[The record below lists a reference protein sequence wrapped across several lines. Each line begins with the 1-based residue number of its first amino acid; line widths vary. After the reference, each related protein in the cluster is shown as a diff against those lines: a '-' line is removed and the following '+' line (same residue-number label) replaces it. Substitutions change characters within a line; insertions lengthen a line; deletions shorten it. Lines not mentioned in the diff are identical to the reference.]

1 MKVLFVLASVIL
13 AITSRSAGDDL
24 LAMRAIADDQ
34 TRWVAHSKGA
44 EAKECFQVVDPEGG
58 PVVDA
63 KVRCTFWLGGGHSG
77 WRDVCGVTDTNG
89 LCAIIG
95 MSRANLEYFVAKD
108 GYYQS
113 HGNVDYINT
122 LSVPAVVD
130 GKWQP
135 YGETR
140 MVVLKRILH
149 PQEMLGPKRTPQ
161 RKRSIYDKW
170 LGFDLEKGDFL
181 PPIGNGC
188 CSDMLVRFHLKGQMP
203 NDWSV
208 AMDVSFTNHPYAGA
222 YRLKKDVWSD
232 MKSVYCADT
241 NAVYAT
247 DFSFAYHHEKGIHPF
262 SEKLGKDEYMVFRTR
277 TKVDGEGRLI
287 SARYGK
293 LYGPWDF
300 EDAGGT
306 RIYSVFL
313 NVRDGDVNLEDIRTV
328 EAAKKN
334 FR

>member
-113 HGNVDYINT
+113 HGKVDYINT
-122 LSVPAVVD
+122 RSVPAVVD
-130 GKWQP
+130 GSGRRGGLYSGVARLYHCP
-135 YGETR
+135 S
-140 MVVLKRILH
+140 
-149 PQEMLGPKRTPQ
+149 Q
-161 RKRSIYDKW
+161 RRVYS
-170 LGFDLEKGDFL
+170 G
-181 PPIGNGC
+181 
-188 CSDMLVRFHLKGQMP
+188 
-203 NDWSV
+203 
-208 AMDVSFTNHPYAGA
+208 
-222 YRLKKDVWSD
+222 YRRGHT
-232 MKSVYCADT
+232 A
-241 NAVYAT
+241 
-247 DFSFAYHHEKGIHPF
+247 
-262 SEKLGKDEYMVFRTR
+262 
-277 TKVDGEGRLI
+277 
-287 SARYGK
+287 
-293 LYGPWDF
+293 
-300 EDAGGT
+300 
-306 RIYSVFL
+306 
-313 NVRDGDVNLEDIRTV
+313 
-328 EAAKKN
+328 
-334 FR
+334 

>member
-113 HGNVDYINT
+113 HGKVDYINT
-122 LSVPAVVD
+122 RSVPAVVD

-140 MVVLKRILH
+140 MVVLKRIIH
-149 PQEMLGPKRTPQ
+149 PKEMLGPKRKPQ
-161 RKRSIYDKW
+161 RKRS
-170 LGFDLEKGDFL
+170 
-181 PPIGNGC
+181 
-188 CSDMLVRFHLKGQMP
+188 
-203 NDWSV
+203 
-208 AMDVSFTNHPYAGA
+208 T
-222 YRLKKDVWSD
+222 
-232 MKSVYCADT
+232 
-241 NAVYAT
+241 
-247 DFSFAYHHEKGIHPF
+247 
-262 SEKLGKDEYMVFRTR
+262 
-277 TKVDGEGRLI
+277 
-287 SARYGK
+287 
-293 LYGPWDF
+293 
-300 EDAGGT
+300 
-306 RIYSVFL
+306 
-313 NVRDGDVNLEDIRTV
+313 
-328 EAAKKN
+328 
-334 FR
+334 